1 MSTKKLSALEKL
13 KVIAEEKINHQ
24 DSKIIQTENNE
35 NNNDIDFSQIT
46 IESSSSPIF
55 KSCKQELKTISI
67 DTETKKMITELK
79 KWGVPINNSA
89 LFRLAVKEFYNEWK
103 NKKG

>member
-1 MSTKKLSALEKL
+1 MSEKKLSALEKL
-13 KVIAEEKINHQ
+13 KFIAEEKINHQ
-24 DSKIIQTENNE
+24 DSKIIQTESKENKNNIIE
-35 NNNDIDFSQIT
+35 LNN
-46 IESSSSPIF
+46 SPIF

-67 DTETKKMITELK
+67 DTETKKMIIELK

-103 NKKG
+103 KEQNR

>member
-1 MSTKKLSALEKL
+1 MSEKKLSALEKL
-13 KVIAEEKINHQ
+13 KFIAEEKINHQ
-24 DSKIIQTENNE
+24 DSKIIQTESKENKNNIIE
-35 NNNDIDFSQIT
+35 LNN
-46 IESSSSPIF
+46 SPIF

-67 DTETKKMITELK
+67 DTETKKMIIELK

-103 NKKG
+103 KKQNR

>member
-1 MSTKKLSALEKL
+1 MNEKKLSALEKL
-13 KVIAEEKINHQ
+13 KFIAEEKINHQ
-24 DSKIIQTENNE
+24 DSKIIQTKSKENE
-35 NNNDIDFSQIT
+35 NNI
-46 IESSSSPIF
+46 IELNNSPIF

-67 DTETKKMITELK
+67 DTETKKMIIELK

-103 NKKG
+103 KKQNR